1 MIRKIKDEAFSER
14 SSGLGVDGA
23 KSYHQSNQ
31 HQVKAA
37 SDDIEK
43 KKRLD
48 PPLEEEQKRHD
59 SHEVPPNT
67 SQVETHVIIDQQ

>member
-1 MIRKIKDEAFSER
+1 MIKKIKDEAFSER

-31 HQVKAA
+31 YQVKAA

-43 KKRLD
+43 KKRD
-48 PPLEEEQKRHD
+48 PPLEEERKRHD
-59 SHEVPPNT
+59 SHEVPANT
-67 SQVETHVIIDQQ
+67 SQNNTHMIIEQQ